1 MLTITEFCDRHD
13 ACEEGRAWALEN
25 CKDMQQVWDT
35 IKPEWLV
42 WTATRDGVLT
52 DKEQRLFAV
61 FCARQ
66 VEHLLTD
73 QRSRD
78 AIDVAD
84 RFARGLATDSELAA
98 ARDAA
103 WAAAWASAMGARD
116 AAWAAA
122 SAAALAAACASI
134 DDAARATRAAAGD
147 AASAAARDAQAEW
160 LRANTQ
166 PNFEEV
172 SI

>member
-122 SAAALAAACASI
+122 CASI
-134 DDAARATRAAAGD
+134 DDAARVAAYAARATRAAAW
-147 AASAAARDAQAEW
+147 AASDARDAQAEW
-160 LRANTQ
+160 LMANTR

-172 SI
+172 PR